1 MSELTAEQHHMLKD
15 YNEVLDTVS
24 EALVYLEKNLKEEA
38 LDEDQQVFEDLLLAF
53 EQLSVRHEQ
62 MIIWFEDKV
71 EMSMLV
77 ADYHE
82 VIDLLKKWFVFES
95 NEEKR
100 KLLTENVIPAF
111 ESWKDKMQLFVK
123 PYIAH

>member
-1 MSELTAEQHHMLKD
+1 MSELTAEQHHMLKE
-15 YNEVLDTVS
+15 YNEVLDTIS
-24 EALVYLEKNLKEEA
+24 EALEYLETNLKEEDPDA
-38 LDEDQQVFEDLLLAF
+38 VQQVFEDLLLAF
-53 EQLSVRHEQ
+53 EQLSVSHEQ

-71 EMSMLV
+71 EMSTLV

-82 VIDLLKKWFVFES
+82 VIDLLKEWFVLES

-100 KLLTENVIPAF
+100 KLVTEKVIPAY
-111 ESWKDKMQLFVK
+111 ESWKDKIQLFVN

>member
-1 MSELTAEQHHMLKD
+1 MSELTAEQHHVLKD

-24 EALVYLEKNLKEEA
+24 DTLEFLETNLKEEVS
-38 LDEDQQVFEDLLLAF
+38 DEVQQVFEDLLLAF
-53 EQLSVRHEQ
+53 EQLSVSHEQ

-71 EMSMLV
+71 EMSTLV

-82 VIDLLKKWFVFES
+82 VIDLLKEWFVFES

-100 KLLTENVIPAF
+100 ELLFEKVTPAF
-111 ESWKDKMQLFVK
+111 ESWKDRMQLFVK